1 MSSHNQ
7 DLREEVVVAN
17 DGLVNSD
24 AGAGNIGQIID
35 QNMNKNIDEIINQN
49 INQNIDQNIDQTIDL
64 NQCTSCNEKSMFSRI
79 LANIFHP
86 DQCGKMAFYSAA
98 ILIVYHLICNKL
110 RK

>member
-1 MSSHNQ
+1 M
-7 DLREEVVVAN
+7 VAN
-17 DGLVNSD
+17 DGLVNLN
-24 AGAGNIGQIID
+24 AGAGNIGPIID
-35 QNMNKNIDEIINQN
+35 QHMNNNIDQINDQNINQN

-64 NQCTSCNEKSMFSRI
+64 NQCTSCNEKNMFSRI